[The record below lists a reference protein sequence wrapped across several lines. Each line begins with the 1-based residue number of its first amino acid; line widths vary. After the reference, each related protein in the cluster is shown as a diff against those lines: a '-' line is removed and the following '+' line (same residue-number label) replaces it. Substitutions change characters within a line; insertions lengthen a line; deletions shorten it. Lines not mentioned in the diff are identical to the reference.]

1 MQVTGFDFVAGTYF
15 AADSVIGL
23 TGKKCFVDGFTLLL
37 GSSVDILLPTFSY
50 RACMDF
56 PQVAQ

>member
-1 MQVTGFDFVAGTYF
+1 MQVTGFDFVAGTYL

-23 TGKKCFVDGFTLLL
+23 TGKKCFVNGFAFLL
-37 GSSVDILLPTFSY
+37 GGSVNIFSADFSY